1 MLRFHSIINVKNKF
15 ILTLTT
21 TDKKSISE
29 KIAKELIASKIAACV
44 SIHSPTTTYYFW
56 GGKIRKDKEWMI
68 MIKSPKHNYEKV
80 EKLIKKLHN
89 YELPEIISIKIE
101 SGSKKYLNWI
111 ANETK

>member
-1 MLRFHSIINVKNKF
+1 
-15 ILTLTT
+15 
-21 TDKKSISE
+21 
-29 KIAKELIASKIAACV
+29 
-44 SIHSPTTTYYFW
+44 
-56 GGKIRKDKEWMI
+56 